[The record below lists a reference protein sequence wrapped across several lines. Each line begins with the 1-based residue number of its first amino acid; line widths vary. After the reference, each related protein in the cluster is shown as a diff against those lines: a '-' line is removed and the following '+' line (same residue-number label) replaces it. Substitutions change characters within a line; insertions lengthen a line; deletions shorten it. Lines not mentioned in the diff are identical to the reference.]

1 MAEEITWAE
10 CRSILEKV
18 KEGADCS
25 MILLTRT
32 LEKLE
37 VLMTAI
43 KDTRNNKFRAGSCGR

>member
-10 CRSILEKV
+10 CRSSLEKV